1 MDIQGPVKV
10 AASLAGKER
19 HVKQNAIQIVYKI
32 NATKIRDFAQL
43 AAVQVGLETHVID
56 SVLCSV
62 NRLVIDP

>member
-19 HVKQNAIQIVYKI
+19 HVKQNAIQIVCKI

-43 AAVQVGLETHVID
+43 AAAQVGLETLVID
-56 SVLCSV
+56 SALCIV
-62 NRLVIDP
+62 YCLVIDP